1 MYCTQ
6 DWQVLS
12 FLRRQRCS
20 FSQGTCPC
28 PCVWLPEQCVDW
40 VSVHPS
46 PLPLQVADSMQ
57 NRKDT
62 PFLGLTDPGDILQ
75 ESKVSL
81 HKVKS
86 TCVMGKRPWAEVGGG
101 G

>member
-1 MYCTQ
+1 
-6 DWQVLS
+6 
-12 FLRRQRCS
+12 
-20 FSQGTCPC
+20 
-28 PCVWLPEQCVDW
+28 
-40 VSVHPS
+40 
-46 PLPLQVADSMQ
+46 MQ

-62 PFLGLTDPGDILQ
+62 PFLGLTDPGEVLQ

-101 G
+101 GQSSGYHGHSIKHRSRGYSVWEQEVPVGGG